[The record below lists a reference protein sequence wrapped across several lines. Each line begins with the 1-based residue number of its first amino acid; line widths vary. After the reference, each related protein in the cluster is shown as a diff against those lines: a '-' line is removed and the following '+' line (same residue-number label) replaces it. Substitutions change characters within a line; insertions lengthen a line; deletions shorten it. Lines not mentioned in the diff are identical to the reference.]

1 MSIDTNQPST
11 DGNTAAASLT
21 TALGQSERV
30 KRIVEECAEDLS
42 SVNSALATAAAPPRV
57 AIALEKSRVVEE
69 KVQDASD
76 QLAIVNETLKV
87 EVRER
92 HALED
97 RVAVLT
103 EQSEA
108 DRHASFH
115 DPLTGLPNRALFND
129 RLVQGLA
136 QAGRH
141 EWTLAVM
148 FLDLNNFKGVND
160 AYGHEAGDAV
170 LQIISDRLRKI
181 TRRDDTICRHGGDE
195 FLYLLAQIS
204 EEKDA
209 AMIAKKLI
217 AAIQAPCEITVGHA
231 TVTVNIGASIG
242 IAMSPRHG
250 VDAEQLVGSAD
261 AAMYEAKR
269 DGAGY
274 VFAVQA

>member
-136 QAGRH
+136 GSSSSRNQ
-141 EWTLAVM
+141 
-148 FLDLNNFKGVND
+148 DLN
-160 AYGHEAGDAV
+160 AESPATAGF
-170 LQIISDRLRKI
+170 LR
-181 TRRDDTICRHGGDE
+181 
-195 FLYLLAQIS
+195 F
-204 EEKDA
+204 
-209 AMIAKKLI
+209 
-217 AAIQAPCEITVGHA
+217 
-231 TVTVNIGASIG
+231 
-242 IAMSPRHG
+242 
-250 VDAEQLVGSAD
+250 
-261 AAMYEAKR
+261 
-269 DGAGY
+269 
-274 VFAVQA
+274 